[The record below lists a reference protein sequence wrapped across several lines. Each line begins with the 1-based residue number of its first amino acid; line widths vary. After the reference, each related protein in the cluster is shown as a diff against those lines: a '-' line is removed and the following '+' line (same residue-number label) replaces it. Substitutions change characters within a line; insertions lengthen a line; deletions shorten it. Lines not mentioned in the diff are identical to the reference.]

1 GAGLRLWLVS
11 AAGLAEPGRASLIC
25 GLYTVT
31 ALLANVRWQRPSL
44 SYAGQGL
51 LLAATLWALQ
61 AGWPGRPPLWG
72 AVLALEA
79 LTLAGLAAW
88 RGHGGQ
94 VDGQGLPPPEHDPV
108 PWHRVL
114 TAPCHDLAAAGPA
127 LARLLPL
134 A

>member
-79 LTLAGLAAW
+79 LTLAGLAAP
-88 RGHGGQ
+88 RGHAGPGGGQ
-94 VDGQGLPPPEHDPV
+94 GPPLPGPGPRPRGQG
-108 PWHRVL
+108 RV
-114 TAPCHDLAAAGPA
+114 TPCHPQ
-127 LARLLPL
+127 ARVG
-134 A
+134 